1 MVKRSNDQTLRDFVV
16 WPLFGRSLPIANI
29 RLRNITGFV
38 ASGEPQC
45 SIDDHLVRSWRRS
58 CNQLVFAGPRLPF
71 VQRPA
76 HGRRHKAINGSARR
90 RASRL
95 LHRRGVWSLEM
106 YLTRDTETASF

>member
-1 MVKRSNDQTLRDFVV
+1 L
-16 WPLFGRSLPIANI
+16 I

-45 SIDDHLVRSWRRS
+45 STDDHLVRSWRRS

-76 HGRRHKAINGSARR
+76 HGRRHKASNGSARR

-95 LHRRGVWSLEM
+95 LHRRGVWLRQRVPPSQIRFTP
-106 YLTRDTETASF
+106 TRIG